1 MEKYKLANDY
11 TLEQLRIRSEKIN
24 FRQIPANEAMAIKPD
39 FLAGY
44 EASEKNAEQERIKA
58 KIETLT
64 KFRYRSYESIEEE
77 LNNLKK
83 QLENDR
89 T

>member
-1 MEKYKLANDY
+1 MFGFEDELQTEIEALKAKNANLVLQIE
-11 TLEQLRIRSEKIN
+11 TLK
-24 FRQIPANEAMAIKPD
+24 
-39 FLAGY
+39 
-44 EASEKNAEQERIKA
+44 KNAEQERIKA

-83 QLENDR
+83 QLENDK
-89 T
+89 

>member
-1 MEKYKLANDY
+1 MDKQQLAEEY
-11 TLEQLRIRSEKIN
+11 AHKVFPSRGAFSHGFEVK
-24 FRQIPANEAMAIKPD
+24 KD

-44 EASEKNAEQERIKA
+44 EAANIEQEKIKA

>member
-1 MEKYKLANDY
+1 MTKEELFKLKEDFRGIINVVDHSENTAN
-11 TLEQLRIRSEKIN
+11 RA
-24 FRQIPANEAMAIKPD
+24 ANQCAEIAKT
-39 FLAGY
+39 Y
-44 EASEKNAEQERIKA
+44 AEQERIKA

-83 QLENDR
+83 QLENVR